1 MSDNV
6 EVPIERLG
14 LGGMH
19 GELVVVD
26 VFGDETRSD
35 EERLKDQSARAFV
48 VRALLAKNPEPVGP
62 VRANFQNDQGSSFL
76 LVPDRVLYS
85 KVQTGDGVFHFHKNA
100 SNELSAVEFR
110 CSANSVAQARD
121 KFSMVVLPYLDF
133 LSFSGN
139 CPIHVTQ
146 TVCEDQKNH
155 LSSTDYV
162 APHAPVTTNPHAT
175 SLRDDLIPI
184 LALYREAK
192 NNTSSYYKF
201 LCYYK
206 ILEGMFARLRPALF
220 AEAKH
225 VGRNLDTLREVIPD
239 HPELHLWNATIVGK
253 PIKAYFEAALTP
265 HFRHAVAHF
274 ALTQA
279 QPLNLSDYTANRTFQ
294 GVVLVAELSARTV
307 IETHIRYAEQ
317 LAK

>member
-1 MSDNV
+1 MSDTV
-6 EVPIERLG
+6 EIPIERLG

-26 VFGDETRSD
+26 VFQNETRSD
-35 EERLKDQSARAFV
+35 EERLKDQSAREFV
-48 VRALLAKNPEPVGP
+48 VRALLAKNPDSVGP
-62 VRANFQNDQGSSFL
+62 IRATFQNDRGSSFL
-76 LVPDRVLYS
+76 LVPDRVLHS

-110 CSANSVAQARD
+110 CSAINVAQARD
-121 KFSMVVLPYLDF
+121 KFSRVVLPYLDL
-133 LSFSGN
+133 LSFFGN

-146 TVCEDQKNH
+146 TVCEDLKNH
-155 LSSTDYV
+155 LSSTDYI
-162 APHAPVTTNPHAT
+162 APHQSVTTNPHET
-175 SLRDDLIPI
+175 SVRDDLMPI

-220 AEAKH
+220 AEARR
-225 VGRNLDTLREVIPD
+225 VGRQLDAVREVIPD
-239 HPELHLWNATIVGK
+239 HAELHLWNPTIIGK
-253 PIKAYFEAALTP
+253 PIKAYFESELTP
-265 HFRHAVAHF
+265 RFRHAVAHF

-279 QPLNLSDYTANRTFQ
+279 PPLNLSDYTANRTFQ

-307 IETHIRYAEQ
+307 IETHLKYAEQ
-317 LAK
+317 LAQ